1 MLTQTSL
8 TTHLPRTSGEVVLP
22 GLSAPAEIY
31 RDAWGI
37 PHARAASEVDAFFVQ
52 GFLTAQDRLWQMEFD
67 RRRGSGRWAEVAGK
81 AALDQDLMMRRFR
94 LVDSAQAD
102 YRAVSDHTRNLM
114 DAYAGGVNAWIET
127 AAAEGSLPV
136 EYAISGIDPEPWQ
149 PWDGLVVFKV
159 RHILM
164 GVFES
169 KTWRAQLVRE
179 LGPEQASLLAPGYQ
193 PGQLQILPPGSRY
206 EGELD
211 YYLAQ
216 LMAGAAAVNLL
227 NETDSGSNS
236 WALAGERTA
245 TGKPLLAGDSHRALD
260 TPNVYYQS
268 HVACPEWDVIG
279 LAIPGVPGF
288 PHFGHNDRV
297 AWCITH
303 LSGDYQDLYIEEFNA
318 SSAGM
323 YRMPDINQEGS
334 SRWTDFH
341 ASHWRP
347 TDTREEV
354 IKIKDGDDHH
364 ITTWATRH
372 GPVIAGG
379 PPGKYGLA
387 LKYTATDGPKS
398 WPDIIPTMLRARD
411 SHELADSMRGWVD
424 PANNFLFADVDGNI
438 GYLSRGEIPIRS
450 GQNARLPVPGW
461 VEDHEWQG
469 NIPFEEMPRSIN
481 PPEGYI
487 VTANNKPVDDDYPY
501 YISSE
506 FTPGFRAERVREALL
521 ALDQPTAAD
530 MAKVHSERVSI
541 PALAYVSFLKSNL
554 FKLRTDAPLSELAL
568 KMLITWS
575 GSMDADTVPPADSTT
590 SGALRSGITPT
601 IYSALRD
608 ALLRRIYRHNLGERL
623 TEEAWNPA
631 NRGTGA
637 FMARVKTQLMYMLS
651 EDDRRLLPEGETWPS
666 IMSAALAEGV
676 GNLRATLGDDPSLW
690 RWGLVHQARPRHTL
704 SDAFPEM
711 AGLLDPPSIP
721 MSGDGDTPLAGA
733 YSPADPATVGG
744 LSVARYA
751 YDLADWDNSLWAI
764 PLGASGNPGS
774 PHYHDQSETW
784 RRVQMIPMEYGW
796 DGIIARSQSHQAL
809 EPA

>member
-1 MLTQTSL
+1 MLTQTNL
-8 TTHLPRTSGEVVLP
+8 TAHLPRTTGKVIIP
-22 GLSAPAEIY
+22 GLTASAQVY

-37 PHARAASEVDAFFVQ
+37 PHARAANETDAFFVQ
-52 GFLTAQDRLWQMEFD
+52 GFFTGQDRLWQMEYD
-67 RRRGSGRWAEVAGK
+67 RRRGSGRWAEVVGESG
-81 AALDQDLMMRRFR
+81 LEQDVMMRRFR

-102 YRAVSDHTRNLM
+102 YGAVSDYTRQLM
-114 DAYAGGVNAWIET
+114 DAYAAGVNAWIET
-127 AAAEGSLPV
+127 ASSEGTLPV
-136 EYAISGIDPEPWQ
+136 EYAISGLEPEPWQ
-149 PWDGLVVFKV
+149 PWEGLVVFKV

-169 KTWRAQLVRE
+169 KTWRAQMVRE
-179 LGPEQASLLAPGYQ
+179 LGPEKASLLGPGYQ

-211 YYLAQ
+211 NYLAE
-216 LMAGAAAVNLL
+216 LLAGAEAVNLL

-236 WALAGERTA
+236 WALAGDRTA

-288 PHFGHNDRV
+288 PHFGHNDKV

-303 LSGDYQDLYIEEFNA
+303 LSGDYQDLYIEEFNG
-318 SSAGM
+318 STTGM
-323 YRMPDINQEGS
+323 YRMPDISHDTGS
-334 SRWTDFH
+334 PRTDFH

-347 TDTREEV
+347 AASREETV
-354 IKIKDGDDHH
+354 QIRNGEDVK

-372 GPVIAGG
+372 GPIVAGG

-387 LKYTATDGPKS
+387 LKYTATDGPKP
-398 WPDIIPTMLRARD
+398 WPDIIPTMLRASD
-411 SHELADSMRGWVD
+411 SDELAESMRGWVD
-424 PANNFLFADVDGNI
+424 PANNFVFADVDGNI

-461 VEDHEWQG
+461 KEEYEWQG

-487 VTANNKPVDDDYPY
+487 VTANNKPVGDDYPY

-506 FTPGFRAERVREALL
+506 FTPGFRAERVREGLL
-521 ALDQPTAAD
+521 ALDKPTAAD
-530 MAKVHSERVSI
+530 MAKVHSERISI
-541 PALAYVSFLKSNL
+541 PAQAYVKYLKEHL
-554 FKLRTDAPLSELAL
+554 FKIRTDDPLTELAM

-575 GSMDADTVPPADSTT
+575 GSMDADNVVSPNDGRP
-590 SGALRSGITPT
+590 RSGIAPT

-608 ALLRRIYRHNLGERL
+608 ALLRRIYRHNLGDKL
-623 TEEAWNPA
+623 TEEAWHPA

-637 FMARVKTQLMYMLS
+637 FMGRVKTQLIYMFP
-651 EDDRRLLPEGETWPS
+651 EDDRRLLPEGVTWLS
-666 IMSAALAEGV
+666 AMTAALEDAV
-676 GNLRATLGDDPSLW
+676 ATLRSTFGDDPSQW
-690 RWGLVHQARPRHTL
+690 RWGLVHQARPQHTL
-704 SDAFPEM
+704 SVAFPDLAEI
-711 AGLLDPPSIP
+711 LNPPPIP

-733 YSPADPATVGG
+733 YSPADFATVGG
-744 LSVARYA
+744 LSVARYC

-784 RRVQMIPMEYGW
+784 RQVQMIPMEYGW
-796 DGIIARSQSHQAL
+796 DGIAARSQACQTL

>member
-1 MLTQTSL
+1 MLTQTNL
-8 TTHLPRTSGEVVLP
+8 TAHLPRTSGRVSLP

-37 PHARAASEVDAFFVQ
+37 PHARAASELDAFFVQ
-52 GFLTAQDRLWQMEFD
+52 GFHTAQDRLWQMEYD
-67 RRRGSGRWAEVAGK
+67 RRRGSGRWAEVVGK
-81 AALDQDLMMRRFR
+81 AALDQDVMMRRFR

-102 YRAVSDHTRNLM
+102 YGAVNAHTRKLM
-114 DAYAGGVNAWIET
+114 DAYAAGVNAWIET
-127 AAAEGSLPV
+127 AAAEGYLPV
-136 EYAISGIDPEPWQ
+136 EYSISGIDPDPWQ

-179 LGPEQASLLAPGYQ
+179 LGPEKASLLAPGYQ
-193 PGQLQILPPGSRY
+193 PSQLQILPPGSRY

-211 YYLAQ
+211 YYLVE
-216 LMAGAAAVNLL
+216 LMSAAAAVNLL

-236 WALAGERTA
+236 WALSGDHTA

-288 PHFGHNDRV
+288 PHFGHNDKV

-323 YRMPDINQEGS
+323 YRMPDINQDGN

-347 TDTREEV
+347 TDTREET
-354 IKIKDGDDHH
+354 IKVRGGDDHH

-398 WPDIIPTMLRARD
+398 WPDIIPDMLRAQD

-461 VEDHEWQG
+461 TNDHEWQG

-481 PPEGYI
+481 PTEGYI
-487 VTANNKPVDDDYPY
+487 VTANNKPVDDDYPH

-521 ALDQPTAAD
+521 SLDKPTAAD
-530 MAKVHSERVSI
+530 MARVHNERISV
-541 PALAYVSFLKSNL
+541 PALAYIDYLKDHRAELSIEGDL
-554 FKLRTDAPLSELAL
+554 TATALEKLLN
-568 KMLITWS
+568 WS
-575 GSMDADTVPPADSTT
+575 GSLDAGDFA
-590 SGALRSGITPT
+590 PT
-601 IYSALRD
+601 IYSAFRD
-608 ALLRRIYRHNLGERL
+608 ALLHRTYRHNLGEEL
-623 TEEAWNPA
+623 TKDAWNPA
-631 NRGTGA
+631 NRGTAA
-637 FMARVKTQLMYMLS
+637 FMARVRTQLIYMFP
-651 EDDRRLLPEGETWPS
+651 EDDRRLLPEGESWMS
-666 IMSAALAEGV
+666 MMSAALAEAV
-676 GNLRATLGDDPSLW
+676 DTLRHTLGDNLAEWNWDRL
-690 RWGLVHQARPRHTL
+690 HQARPRHTL

-733 YSPADPATVGG
+733 YSPADLATVGG
-744 LSVARYA
+744 LSVARYS
-751 YDLADWDNSLWAI
+751 YDLADWENSLWAI

-784 RRVQMIPMEYGW
+784 RQVQMIPMEYAW
-796 DGIIARSQSHQAL
+796 DGIISRSQAHQSL
-809 EPA
+809 DPA

>member
-1 MLTQTSL
+1 MP
-8 TTHLPRTSGEVVLP
+8 TTLNLQSHLPRTTGKVSLP

-37 PHARAASEVDAFFVQ
+37 PHARAASEVDAFYVQ
-52 GFLTAQDRLWQMEFD
+52 GFFTAQDRLWQMEYD
-67 RRRGSGRWAEVAGK
+67 RRRGSGRWAEVVGK
-81 AALDQDLMMRRFR
+81 IALDQDVMMRRFR
-94 LVDSAQAD
+94 LADSAIAD
-102 YRAVSDHTRNLM
+102 YGAVNDHTRKLM
-114 DAYAGGVNAWIET
+114 DAYAAGVNAWIET
-127 AAAEGSLPV
+127 AAAEGTLPV
-136 EYAISGIDPEPWQ
+136 EYSITGLEPEPWQ

-169 KTWRAQLVRE
+169 KTWRAQMVRE
-179 LGPEQASLLAPGYQ
+179 PGPERASLLAPGYQ

-211 YYLAQ
+211 YYLAE
-216 LMAGAAAVNLL
+216 LMAGAEAVNLL

-236 WALAGERTA
+236 WALSGDRTA

-268 HVACPEWDVIG
+268 HVACPDWDVIG

-288 PHFGHNDRV
+288 PHFGHNDKA

-303 LSGDYQDLYIEEFNA
+303 LSADYQDLYIEEFNR
-318 SSAGM
+318 AGLC
-323 YRMPDINQEGS
+323 RMPDINQEGS
-334 SRWTDFH
+334 SDFH

-347 TDTREEV
+347 SDAGEET
-354 IKIKDGDDHH
+354 IKVRDGDDHH

-372 GPVIAGG
+372 GPIIAGG
-379 PPGKYGLA
+379 PPGRYGLA

-424 PANNFLFADVDGNI
+424 PANNFLFADVDSSI

-461 VEDHEWQG
+461 TDGHEWQG

-521 ALDQPTAAD
+521 ALDKPAAAD
-530 MAKVHSERVSI
+530 MAKVHNERISV
-541 PALAYVSFLKSNL
+541 PALTYIQYLKAHRDDIHTSDEL
-554 FKLRTDAPLSELAL
+554 TATALEKLLG
-568 KMLITWS
+568 WS
-575 GSMDADTVPPADSTT
+575 GSLDAGDVA
-590 SGALRSGITPT
+590 PT
-601 IYSALRD
+601 IYSAFRD
-608 ALLRRIYRHNLGERL
+608 ALLHAIYRHNLGEEL
-623 TEEAWNPA
+623 TKEAWNPA
-631 NRGTGA
+631 NRGTAA
-637 FMARVKTQLMYMLS
+637 FMARVKTQLIYAFP
-651 EDDRRLLPEGETWPS
+651 EDDRRLLPDGETWPS
-666 IMSAALAEGV
+666 MMSAALAESV
-676 GNLRATLGDDPSLW
+676 ETLRNTLGNNLDEW
-690 RWGLVHQARPRHTL
+690 RWDILHQARPRHTL
-704 SDAFPEM
+704 SDAFPDL
-711 AGLLDPPSIP
+711 ADLLDPPSIP

-733 YSPADPATVGG
+733 YSPADLATVGG
-744 LSVARYA
+744 LSVARYT
-751 YDLADWDNSLWAI
+751 YDLSDWDNSLWAI

-784 RRVQMIPMEYGW
+784 RQVQMIPMEYGW
-796 DGIIARSQSHQAL
+796 DGIIARSQAHQTL

>member
-1 MLTQTSL
+1 MLTQTNL
-8 TTHLPRTSGEVVLP
+8 AAHLPRTDGTVALP
-22 GLSAPAEIY
+22 GLSAPAQVY

-37 PHARAASEVDAFFVQ
+37 PHARAASENDAFYVQ
-52 GFLTAQDRLWQMEFD
+52 GFFTAQDRLWQMEFD
-67 RRRGSGRWAEVAGK
+67 RRRGSGRWAEAAGS
-81 AALDQDLMMRRFR
+81 AALDQDIMMRRFR

-102 YRAVSDHTRNLM
+102 YGAVSASTRELM
-114 DAYAGGVNAWIET
+114 DAYAAGVNAWIET
-127 AAAEGSLPV
+127 AAAEGTLPV
-136 EYAISGIDPEPWQ
+136 EYSITGLEPEPWQ

-169 KTWRAQLVRE
+169 KTWRAQLVRQ
-179 LGPEQASLLAPGYQ
+179 LGPEKASLLNPGYQ

-211 YYLAQ
+211 YYLAE
-216 LMAGAAAVNLL
+216 LMAGAEAVNLL

-236 WALAGERTA
+236 WALAGDRTA

-303 LSGDYQDLYIEEFNA
+303 LSGDYQDLYIEDFE
-318 SSAGM
+318 GKGTGL
-323 YRMPDINQEGS
+323 YRMPDINQDGD

-341 ASHWRP
+341 ARHWRP
-347 TDTREEV
+347 ADSREEEV
-354 IKIKDGDDHH
+354 KVRGGEDYHF
-364 ITTWATRH
+364 TSWATRH
-372 GPVIAGG
+372 GPIIAGG
-379 PPGKYGLA
+379 PPGRYGLA
-387 LKYTATDGPKS
+387 LQYTATDGPKA
-398 WPDIIPTMLRARD
+398 WPDIIPAMLRARD
-411 SHELADSMRGWVD
+411 SNRLADEMRGWVD
-424 PANNFLFADVDGNI
+424 PANNFVFADVDGNI

-450 GQNARLPVPGW
+450 GDNARLPVTGW
-461 VEDHEWQG
+461 SKDYEWQG
-469 NIPFEEMPRSIN
+469 NIPFEELPRSIN
-481 PPEGYI
+481 PAEGYI
-487 VTANNKPVDDDYPY
+487 VTANNKPVGDDYPY

-521 ALDQPTAAD
+521 ALDRPTAAD
-530 MAKVHSERVSI
+530 MARVHQERISI
-541 PALAYVSFLKSNL
+541 PALAYLKFLKENKGRIPAENAL
-554 FKLRTDAPLSELAL
+554 AAAALERLLS
-568 KMLITWS
+568 WS
-575 GSMDADTVPPADSTT
+575 GSMDGDAVA
-590 SGALRSGITPT
+590 PT
-601 IYSALRD
+601 IYSACRD
-608 ALLRRIYRHNLGERL
+608 ALLRRIYLHNLGEEL
-623 TEEAWNPA
+623 TAQAWHPA

-637 FMARVKTQLMYMLS
+637 FMARVRSQFIYMFP

-666 IMSAALAEGV
+666 MLSTALAEGV
-676 GNLRATLGDDPSLW
+676 ATLQATLGDDLEGW
-690 RWGLVHQARPRHTL
+690 RWDKVHQARPRHTL

-711 AGLLDPPSIP
+711 ADLLDPPAIP

-733 YSPADPATVGG
+733 YSPADLATVGG

-751 YDLADWDNSLWAI
+751 YDLADWDNSFWAI
-764 PLGASGNPGS
+764 PLGASGHPGS
-774 PHYHDQSETW
+774 PHYHDQSGTW
-784 RRVQMIPMEYGW
+784 QKVEMIPMEYGW
-796 DGIIARSQSHQAL
+796 DGIIARSQALQTL

>member
-1 MLTQTSL
+1 MTTTHNLTL
-8 TTHLPRTSGEVVLP
+8 HLPRTHGHVSLS

-37 PHARAASEVDAFFVQ
+37 PHARAANETDAFYVQ
-52 GFLTAQDRLWQMEFD
+52 GFFTAQDRLWQMEYD
-67 RRRGSGRWAEVAGK
+67 RRRGCGRWAEVVGQ
-81 AALDQDLMMRRFR
+81 AALEQDVMMRRFR
-94 LVDSAQAD
+94 LADSARAD
-102 YRAVSDHTRNLM
+102 YGAVSERTRQLM
-114 DAYAGGVNAWIET
+114 DAYAAGVNAWIAT
-127 AAAEGSLPV
+127 AAAENSLPV
-136 EYAISGIDPEPWQ
+136 EYSISGIEPEPWQ

-179 LGPEQASLLAPGYQ
+179 LGPEKAALLAPGYQ

-211 YYLAQ
+211 YYLAE

-236 WALAGERTA
+236 WALSGDRTA

-288 PHFGHNDRV
+288 PHFGHNDKV

-303 LSGDYQDLYIEEFNA
+303 LSGDYQDLYIEEFNG
-318 SSAGM
+318 SRAGM
-323 YRMPDINQEGS
+323 YRMPDIDQDGN

-347 TDTREEV
+347 TDTRDET
-354 IKIKDGDDHH
+354 IKVRGCDDHH

-372 GPVIAGG
+372 GPIIAGG

-398 WPDIIPTMLRARD
+398 WPDIIPAMLRARD

-461 VEDHEWQG
+461 TNDHEWQG

-481 PPEGYI
+481 PTEGYI

-521 ALDQPTAAD
+521 ALVKPTAAD
-530 MAKVHSERVSI
+530 MARVHSERVSI
-541 PALAYVSFLKSNL
+541 PALAYINFLKTNRAEI
-554 FKLRTDAPLSELAL
+554 RTRDSHTARAL
-568 KMLITWS
+568 QILLGWS
-575 GSMDADTVPPADSTT
+575 GSMDAGDVA
-590 SGALRSGITPT
+590 PT
-601 IYSALRD
+601 IYGAFRD
-608 ALLRRIYRHNLGERL
+608 ALLRRIYRHNLGDKL
-623 TEEAWNPA
+623 TDEAWHPA

-637 FMARVKTQLMYMLS
+637 FMGRVKTQLIYLFP
-651 EDDRRLLPEGETWPS
+651 EDDRRLLPEGENWVS
-666 IMSAALAEGV
+666 MMSEALAEGV
-676 GNLRATLGDDPSLW
+676 ETLRKSLGEEMAEWNWDRL
-690 RWGLVHQARPRHTL
+690 HQARARHTL

-711 AGLLDPPSIP
+711 ASLLDPPPIP

-784 RRVQMIPMEYGW
+784 RKVQMIPMEYGW
-796 DGIIARSQSHQAL
+796 DGIVARSRARQAL